1 MSLTTLIPRIVFG
14 LKGDSKNNLQYT
26 DDNTLVY
33 PAGRNVIVYQTEQ
46 KSQRFISG
54 TADTD
59 GITAL
64 AVSANKKYVAVAER
78 ADKAVITVYDLQTLK
93 RRKVLATSEVASKEY
108 VSINFCPDGK
118 YIAAQGGAPDW
129 TLVIWLWEKTKIG
142 SSIRSSSQQG
152 APLYQASFC
161 PLDPTLISVC
171 GDGIF
176 KTFRISD
183 SGIKQLPSALAKREA
198 QNYLSF
204 AWLSDESQKDRVVVA
219 TDSGEL
225 FICEN
230 GEVRMLLEASD
241 VGIQSEET
249 ESSTQVRVECI
260 LPYSKGF
267 VCGGSGGTLIFYD
280 KSEDAKDIFKQS
292 KVFRIENNNSK
303 ILNLA
308 VTPNE
313 ETVACSTE
321 NNQIFALGLAN
332 LDILRSEEMQ
342 FEILAQSF
350 HLKGVNCVDTCIR
363 KPLVATCSSDCTVRI
378 WNYMDKTSELIK
390 FFPEEGFSVAF
401 HPSGLH
407 ILVGFAD
414 KLRLMNLLI
423 DDIRTY
429 KEFGIKACK
438 ECSFSN
444 GGNLFAAVN
453 GNTIQIFNTYTCEN
467 IGNLRGHNGKVGSLH
482 WSADDTKLI
491 SAGMDGAIY
500 EWTIVDFKR
509 QKENVL
515 KSCAYS
521 SITATSD
528 VHSVIAVGSDD
539 KLKQLD
545 DCQVTKDIETDV
557 RLTKVALLSSTHALF
572 AATSIGTIRSYT
584 YPLNG
589 DFQEYQCVSGAI
601 TGLKI
606 SHDDNLLFCVSE
618 DSCLF
623 VFDVRDKDGR
633 ATSNFNKRE
642 KDSIIFSE
650 EVLVTKSDLEDKKQR
665 MSELE
670 TQVNELTMQIEYQL
684 RLKELNLKERI
695 KEITE
700 KYTHELE
707 SDKTKFELLLQEKNE
722 QEMEYEEKLKQAE
735 ERHQATISQ
744 LEGQYQQ
751 KIMSEMERYQILQQD
766 KDLMS
771 ARLNEQNALLI
782 ESHER
787 VIQELTEEYE
797 AKLQEELNNLERL
810 TQDKNDIIREFDE
823 TKRQL
828 EEDADRE
835 IEDLKEKYERRL
847 AAEREIGLRLQGE
860 NGNIKETFTVLQKDI
875 EDQREEIK
883 QLYEQK
889 KELYQTISSL
899 EKDIVGLKKEIRE
912 RDETIG
918 DKEKRIY
925 DLKKKNQE
933 LEKFKFVLDYKIK
946 ELKKQIEPRELE
958 IAEMKDQIQQMDQE
972 LERYHKNNANLNLT
986 ISELKLKKTGL
997 QQEVSSQR
1005 KLNADAEAMIR
1016 RFHHDLHDTV
1026 QYIQDPKALKDS
1038 VKHLYE
1044 MHVTEQIEPVQLD
1057 EDIQNEYNRQREYLE
1072 KTVESLKSKLQKN
1085 TEIHRSDIMRIIQ
1098 ENVSLIKEINE
1109 LRREIKG
1116 NKAKGQGGLS
1126 QKELMR
1132 TLPKPDATM
1141 GGDGAGQGDLS
1152 REIQMQRDMIG
1163 QLRNELL
1170 SKEELIKQLM
1180 AGSQIAP
1187 RPVSREKLPP
1197 MDGFQAEVVV
1207 EGE

>member
-1 MSLTTLIPRIVFG
+1 
-14 LKGDSKNNLQYT
+14 
-26 DDNTLVY
+26 
-33 PAGRNVIVYQTEQ
+33 
-46 KSQRFISG
+46 
-54 TADTD
+54 
-59 GITAL
+59 
-64 AVSANKKYVAVAER
+64 
-78 ADKAVITVYDLQTLK
+78 
-93 RRKVLATSEVASKEY
+93 
-108 VSINFCPDGK
+108 
-118 YIAAQGGAPDW
+118 
-129 TLVIWLWEKTKIG
+129 
-142 SSIRSSSQQG
+142 
-152 APLYQASFC
+152 
-161 PLDPTLISVC
+161 
-171 GDGIF
+171 
-176 KTFRISD
+176 
-183 SGIKQLPSALAKREA
+183 
-198 QNYLSF
+198 
-204 AWLSDESQKDRVVVA
+204 
-219 TDSGEL
+219 
-225 FICEN
+225 
-230 GEVRMLLEASD
+230 
-241 VGIQSEET
+241 
-249 ESSTQVRVECI
+249 
-260 LPYSKGF
+260 
-267 VCGGSGGTLIFYD
+267 
-280 KSEDAKDIFKQS
+280 
-292 KVFRIENNNSK
+292 
-303 ILNLA
+303 
-308 VTPNE
+308 
-313 ETVACSTE
+313 
-321 NNQIFALGLAN
+321 
-332 LDILRSEEMQ
+332 
-342 FEILAQSF
+342 
-350 HLKGVNCVDTCIR
+350 
-363 KPLVATCSSDCTVRI
+363 
-378 WNYMDKTSELIK
+378 
-390 FFPEEGFSVAF
+390 
-401 HPSGLH
+401 
-407 ILVGFAD
+407 
-414 KLRLMNLLI
+414 
-423 DDIRTY
+423 
-429 KEFGIKACK
+429 
-438 ECSFSN
+438 
-444 GGNLFAAVN
+444 
-453 GNTIQIFNTYTCEN
+453 
-467 IGNLRGHNGKVGSLH
+467 
-482 WSADDTKLI
+482 
-491 SAGMDGAIY
+491 
-500 EWTIVDFKR
+500 
-509 QKENVL
+509 
-515 KSCAYS
+515 
-521 SITATSD
+521 
-528 VHSVIAVGSDD
+528 
-539 KLKQLD
+539 
-545 DCQVTKDIETDV
+545 
-557 RLTKVALLSSTHALF
+557 
-572 AATSIGTIRSYT
+572 
-584 YPLNG
+584 
-589 DFQEYQCVSGAI
+589 
-601 TGLKI
+601 
-606 SHDDNLLFCVSE
+606 
-618 DSCLF
+618 
-623 VFDVRDKDGR
+623 
-633 ATSNFNKRE
+633 
-642 KDSIIFSE
+642 
-650 EVLVTKSDLEDKKQR
+650 
-665 MSELE
+665 
-670 TQVNELTMQIEYQL
+670 
-684 RLKELNLKERI
+684 
-695 KEITE
+695 
-700 KYTHELE
+700 
-707 SDKTKFELLLQEKNE
+707 
-722 QEMEYEEKLKQAE
+722 
-735 ERHQATISQ
+735 
-744 LEGQYQQ
+744 
-751 KIMSEMERYQILQQD
+751 MSEMERYQILQQD

-797 AKLQEELNNLERL
+797 AKLQEKLNNLERL

-946 ELKKQIEPRELE
+946 ELKKQIEPRKLE

-1085 TEIHRSDIMRIIQ
+1085 TEIHRSDIMRIMQ